1 MTRKRALELTVM
13 AIALSVFGAF
23 QFNLGMRHAPGAA
36 AIVLDVTACELEPA
50 AEQVTELQP
59 L

>member
-1 MTRKRALELTVM
+1 MTRKRALELAVM

-23 QFNLGMRHAPGAA
+23 QFSLGMMHNTGAA
-36 AIVLDVTACELEPA
+36 AIVLDVAACELESEEVPVA
-50 AEQVTELQP
+50 ELQQ